1 MLNRQLLRPAVLLA
15 LGALA
20 LTACGGGDDGG
31 GGDGGSA
38 DGGKKSYTI
47 AFQGPLSGDNA
58 AIGENEANGVE
69 LAVKQ
74 ALEKGD
80 LPFTLKFSEQDDLG
94 TPEGSPPA
102 ARKSIDDPEVVAVVG
117 PAFSGATKAAGKLF
131 AAANLAAVS
140 PSATNP
146 DLTSSGFTTFFRT
159 VPPDDA
165 QGSQGAAYLAKALK
179 AKTVYSINDKSE
191 YGVGLSGVLDKT
203 LTDSGV
209 KVTSEGVPLTKDYST
224 VAQKVK
230 NANVDAVF
238 YSGYF
243 PEFAL
248 LTKALR
254 GIGFDKPLM
263 SGDGSKEVEYIKQAT
278 PAVAEGAYLVCPC
291 ADATVDP
298 NAKAFADAYSKQF
311 GKPAGTYSPEAYD
324 STNAIIE
331 AMRGIDGDITR
342 EKVVEALRTVDYKG
356 LTKQVKFD
364 AKGEVETKTVFVYQ
378 VKAGKLELLGT
389 TEELAK

>member
-1 MLNRQLLRPAVLLA
+1 VHSPRLIRFIAPLA
-15 LGALA
+15 IAALA
-20 LTACGGGDDGG
+20 LTACGGGDDGE
-31 GGDGGSA
+31 SA
-38 DGGKKSYTI
+38 SSDGGKKSYTI

-74 ALEKGD
+74 ATEKGD
-80 LPFTLKFSEQDDLG
+80 LPFELKFSKQDDLG

-102 ARKSIDDPEVVAVVG
+102 ARKSIDDPAVVAVVG

-179 AKTVYSINDKSE
+179 AKSVYSINDKSE
-191 YGVGLSGVLDKT
+191 YGVGLAGVLDKT
-203 LTDSGV
+203 LKDSGV
-209 KVTSEGVPLTKDYST
+209 KVTAEGVPITKDYST

-230 NANVDAVF
+230 NAGVDAVF

-263 SGDGSKEVEYIKQAT
+263 SGDGSKEAEYIKQAT
-278 PAVAEGAYLVCPC
+278 PEVAEGAILVCPC

-298 NAKAFADAYSKQF
+298 NAKAFADDYQAAF
-311 GKPAGTYSPEAYD
+311 GKPAGTYSPEAFD
-324 STNAIIE
+324 STNAIIA
-331 AMRGIDGDITR
+331 AMKSIDGEITR

-364 AKGEVETKTVFVYQ
+364 DKGEVQTKTVFVYQ

>member
-1 MLNRQLLRPAVLLA
+1 VLLA
-15 LGALA
+15 VGALA
-20 LTACGGGDDGG
+20 LTACGGGDDEPGG
-31 GGDGGSA
+31 GTDGD
-38 DGGKKSYTI
+38 KKSYTI

-74 ALEKGD
+74 ANEKGD
-80 LPFTLKFSEQDDLG
+80 LPFELKYAEQDDLG

-102 ARKSIDDPEVVAVVG
+102 ARKSIDDPEVVAVIG

-146 DLTSSGFTTFFRT
+146 TLTSSGFTTFFRT

-165 QGSQGAAYLAKALK
+165 QGSQGAAYLAKAVK
-179 AKTVYSINDKSE
+179 AKSVYSINDKSE
-191 YGVGLSGVLDKT
+191 YGVGLAGVLDKT
-203 LTDSGV
+203 LKESGV
-209 KVTSEGVPLTKDYST
+209 KVTSEGVPITKDYST

-230 NANVDAVF
+230 NSNADAVF

-254 GIGFDKPLM
+254 GIGYDKPLM

-278 PAVAEGAYLVCPC
+278 PEVAEGALLVCPC

-298 NAKAFADAYSKQF
+298 NAKAFADAYQAEF
-311 GKPAGTYSPEAYD
+311 GKPAGTYSPESYD
-324 STNAIIE
+324 SANAVIE
-331 AMRGIDGDITR
+331 AMRSIEGDVTR
-342 EKVVEALRTVDYKG
+342 EKVVEAIRNVDYKG

-364 AKGEVETKTVFVYQ
+364 DKGEVETQTVFVYQ
-378 VKAGKLELLGT
+378 VKAGKLALLGT

>member
-1 MLNRQLLRPAVLLA
+1 MLNRRLLRPALVLA
-15 LGALA
+15 VGALA
-20 LTACGGGDDGG
+20 LTACGSGTEESPG
-31 GGDGGSA
+31 A
-38 DGGKKSYTI
+38 PGGKKTYTI
-47 AFQGPLSGDNA
+47 GFQGPLSGDNA

-74 ALEKGD
+74 AMAKGD
-80 LPFTLKFSEQDDLG
+80 LPFDLKYVEQDDLG

-102 ARKSIDDPEVVAVVG
+102 ARKAIDDPEVMAVVG

-146 DLTSSGFTTFFRT
+146 TLTSSGFTTFFRT

-165 QGSQGAAYLAKALK
+165 QGSQGAAYLAKVLK
-179 AKTVYSINDKSE
+179 AKNVYSVNDKSE

-203 LTDSGV
+203 LEGMGV
-209 KVTSEGVPLTKDYST
+209 TVTSEGVPLTKDYTT

-230 NANVDAVF
+230 NSNADAVF

-254 GIGFDKPLM
+254 GIGYTKPLM
-263 SGDGSKEVEYIKQAT
+263 SGDGSKEIEYIKQAT
-278 PAVAEGAYLVCPC
+278 PAIAEGAYLVCPC
-291 ADATVDP
+291 ADANVDP
-298 NAKAFADAYSKQF
+298 NATAFATDYKAMF
-311 GKPAGTYSPEAYD
+311 GKVPGTYSPESYD
-324 STNAIIE
+324 SANAIIA
-331 AMRGIDGDITR
+331 AMKSIQGEITR
-342 EKVVEALRTVDYKG
+342 EKVVAALRTVDYKG
-356 LTKQVKFD
+356 LTKQIKFD
-364 AKGEVETKTVFVYQ
+364 DKGEVETQTVFVYQ
-378 VKAGKLELLGT
+378 VKAGELGLLGT
-389 TEELAK
+389 TAELAK